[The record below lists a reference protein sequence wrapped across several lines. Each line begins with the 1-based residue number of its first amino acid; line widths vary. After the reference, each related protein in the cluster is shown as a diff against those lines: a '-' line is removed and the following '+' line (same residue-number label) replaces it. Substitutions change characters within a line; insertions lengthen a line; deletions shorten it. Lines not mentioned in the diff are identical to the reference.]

1 MDRHVYNE
9 CDETFAALF
18 PLIRAPLGAPTEPL
32 AASGERYH
40 CTSNGLLL
48 EVRRPW
54 IHAVVPLTSK
64 PVRQIPFGAG
74 PKVGVYLLCGLPPD
88 EYFTRFTAAAKAA
101 MPNETAAW
109 VTWNDKTHQW
119 AYREVEVLEHTD
131 SSVRYQRP
139 TLLPHEHLVVD
150 MHSHGVFPAGFSP
163 KDHQDDHG
171 ALQVSYCVGS
181 LDREQPTKASCVR
194 VLGVTLPGTAIK
206 LGGAHAPK

>member
-101 MPNETAAW
+101 IR
-109 VTWNDKTHQW
+109 K
-119 AYREVEVLEHTD
+119 
-131 SSVRYQRP
+131 SCC
-139 TLLPHEHLVVD
+139 
-150 MHSHGVFPAGFSP
+150 AG
-163 KDHQDDHG
+163 
-171 ALQVSYCVGS
+171 
-181 LDREQPTKASCVR
+181 RMTE
-194 VLGVTLPGTAIK
+194 AIR
-206 LGGAHAPK
+206 GQTNIG